1 LPSANN
7 PFYLLKSFILLKH
20 RFIEYSFLQGFARE
34 GIFHVVVI
42 LIILGGEVDSVYEGL
57 VKKLVLA
64 QILPNPA
71 FDWSVR
77 RRLLS
82 EKRKGF
88 AQRRV
93 A

>member
-1 LPSANN
+1 M
-7 PFYLLKSFILLKH
+7 KH

-34 GIFHVVVI
+34 CIFQVVVI
-42 LIILGGEVDSVYEGL
+42 FIILGGEVDSVYEGVVKNL
-57 VKKLVLA
+57 VFA
-64 QILPNPA
+64 QILSNPA
-71 FDWSVR
+71 FDWSAR